1 MGGVVGLVVLG
12 LVTGEL
18 EAIVSV
24 GSHHVALET
33 HGAGL
38 RDDVR
43 ASHGVV
49 VRSVEQL
56 GAGSLDLLQLGGV
69 LGVVGGGGA
78 FLVHHFEAEL
88 FGGLGEG
95 LAHAGG
101 VRIAGAVE
109 HGHLLDLQVLGG
121 EACSHLTL
129 VGVLEAG
136 AEQVIAGFD
145 GVGGGGRGDGDQ
157 LGLVGQRGH
166 GCGGGGNGRAGHGE
180 HVVVAGE
187 LVVGVGGFGGVALVV
202 HGLELDL
209 LAVDAALGVD
219 LGDRQLEA
227 LDLGLAVSGGGT
239 GVGGHGADGD
249 GVAGGLGTGAGGI
262 IHAAAGAAREGQ
274 RHNRGRAGRNEL
286 SGELHVHPLP
296 SSLGY
301 FNIVHLSTNA
311 RDVRV
316 RRSTHIIRIP
326 QNYITRL
333 VTVIHV
339 SLIRC
344 LSRTVITRPALNPQ

>member
-95 LAHAGG
+95 LSHAGG

-166 GCGGGGNGRAGHGE
+166 GCGGGGDGRTGHGE
-180 HVVVAGE
+180 HV
-187 LVVGVGGFGGVALVV
+187 
-202 HGLELDL
+202 GLELDL

-274 RHNRGRAGRNEL
+274 RHNSGRAGRNEL